1 MRCDDCA
8 DVSMK
13 FFEGVKFDDGKSVL
27 DLLDSEAMDYL
38 GKVLGFGARNR
49 ILRHFA
55 TSFFPKLRF

>member
-1 MRCDDCA
+1 
-8 DVSMK
+8 MK